1 MYELISEFISYI
13 EIEKGLSENT
23 SLAYRRDITSFAD
36 FCDTEIANIT
46 KLHVNSFILYLRD
59 ENLTQSS
66 ISRKISA
73 LKSFFKWAC
82 ANQYIKNNPIS
93 FIEQAKLPKHL
104 PKVLSINDIINISKL
119 DLTTT
124 EKVIIELLYSCG
136 LRVSELCDLK
146 INNINLKAQHII
158 CIGKGSK
165 ERLIPFGDY
174 AKKILISYLEY
185 RENIKINPDTDTK
198 RLLIT
203 ADGRNLN
210 RQDIYRLIH
219 SIGKSIHKEIS
230 PHTLRHTFATHLL
243 DNGADLRIVQEL
255 LGHSD
260 VSTTQLYT
268 HISKKRLKDI
278 YFKIN
283 NET

>member
-46 KLHVNSFILYLRD
+46 KLHVNSFILYLKD

-119 DLTTT
+119 DLSTT

-136 LRVSELCDLK
+136 LRVSELCNLK

-198 RLLIT
+198 KLLIT

-219 SIGKSIHKEIS
+219 SIGKTIHKEIS

>member
-203 ADGRNLN
+203 PDGRNLN

-219 SIGKSIHKEIS
+219 SIGKTIHKEIS

>member
-119 DLTTT
+119 DLSTT

-219 SIGKSIHKEIS
+219 SIGKTIHKEIS

>member
-119 DLTTT
+119 DLLTT

-136 LRVSELCDLK
+136 LRVSELCNLK

-198 RLLIT
+198 KLLIT

-219 SIGKSIHKEIS
+219 SIGKTIHKEIS

>member
-136 LRVSELCDLK
+136 LRVSELCNLK

>member
-119 DLTTT
+119 DLSTT

-136 LRVSELCDLK
+136 LRVSELCNLK

>member
-198 RLLIT
+198 KLLIT

-219 SIGKSIHKEIS
+219 SIGKTIHKEIS

>member
-104 PKVLSINDIINISKL
+104 PKVLSMNDIINISKL
-119 DLTTT
+119 DLSTT

-136 LRVSELCDLK
+136 LRVSELCNLK

-219 SIGKSIHKEIS
+219 SIGKTIHKEIS

>member
-1 MYELISEFISYI
+1 MYNLISEFINYI

-23 SLAYRRDITSFAD
+23 SQAYRRDITKFAD
-36 FCDTEIANIT
+36 FCDTEIDNIT
-46 KLHVNSFILYLRD
+46 KLHVNSFIL
-59 ENLTQSS
+59 NLKEQKLSQTS

-82 ANQYIKNNPIS
+82 ANEYVKTNPIS
-93 FIEQAKLPKHL
+93 FIEQAKIPKHL
-104 PKVLSINDIINISKL
+104 PKVLSTNDIINLNNL
-119 DLTTT
+119 DL
-124 EKVIIELLYSCG
+124 KIADKIIIELLYSCG
-136 LRVSELCDLK
+136 LRVSELCNLE

-158 CIGKGSK
+158 CFGKGSK
-165 ERLIPFGDY
+165 ERIIPFGDY
-174 AKKILISYLEY
+174 AKNILKTYLEH
-185 RENIKINPDTDTK
+185 RNNIIETK
-198 RLLIT
+198 NIVTKKLLIQE
-203 ADGRNLN
+203 DGRGTN
-210 RQDIYRLIH
+210 RQDIYRIIH
-219 SIGKSIHKEIS
+219 SLGKQLNKDIS

>member
-136 LRVSELCDLK
+136 LRVSELCNLK

-219 SIGKSIHKEIS
+219 SIGKTIHKEIS

>member
-13 EIEKGLSENT
+13 EIEKGLLENT

-119 DLTTT
+119 DLSTT

-136 LRVSELCDLK
+136 LRVSELCNLK

>member
-59 ENLTQSS
+59 KNLTQSS

-73 LKSFFKWAC
+73 LKSFFKWSC

-136 LRVSELCDLK
+136 LRVSELCNLK

-219 SIGKSIHKEIS
+219 SIGKTIHKEIS

>member
-219 SIGKSIHKEIS
+219 SIGKTIHKEIS